1 MFWLIGIVA
10 LFLLAGLG
18 GYLLRK
24 HEVGRKA
31 AMRDL
36 RRGLPLMAMGLVVGY
51 GLMRLLPVS
60 GFDLLLIAGFPILI
74 GYGLWRRRQAGSVL
88 MNLGRSSRHKMF
100 LGIGVLLILL
110 SIVELV
116 SSFVENGTDA
126 VDVSSIVWGLSFG
139 VFFLFMGLSGL
150 EIREA
155 GIFSDGQ
162 LLNWERIESYEW
174 GEKALTVRL
183 KRWWFKTVSFPVP
196 RLHRDAVSD
205 LLAQHI
211 SGATVEP
218 GRQPDGTE

>member
-1 MFWLIGIVA
+1 MFWLIGI

-31 AMRDL
+31 AGRDL
-36 RRGLPLMAMGLVVGY
+36 RRGLPLIAMGLVAGY

-60 GFDLLLIAGFPILI
+60 GFELLFIAGIWLAM

-88 MNLGRSSRHKMF
+88 LNLGRSSRHKMS
-100 LGIGVLLILL
+100 LGIGVLMIFY
-110 SIVELV
+110 SIVQLV
-116 SSFVENGTDA
+116 SFFVDNAADA

-139 VFFLFMGLSGL
+139 VFFLFVGLSG

-162 LLNWERIESYEW
+162 LLKWERIKSYEW

-183 KRWWFKTVSFPVP
+183 KRRWFKTVSFPVP
-196 RLHRDAVSD
+196 PLHRDAVSD
-205 LLAQHI
+205 LFAQHV
-211 SGATVEP
+211 SSA
-218 GRQPDGTE
+218 DC